1 MLGVIQPEER
11 ISVFKDAL
19 TALSNKSTYLYFQSN
34 RYWYD
39 AHPNLRKT
47 VEERAS
53 KIDDEEVKADMSSR
67 LNSFREKGDFA
78 RIHICAESEDISDD
92 DEVGLVVMQPDA
104 SYRKDSQMSN
114 ALHKAKSILDNRGNI
129 PRKYKNMLI
138 FLAPDSEIISNLD
151 NDVRRY
157 LAWKSVDDDKEALN
171 LDAHQRRQVGENL
184 EKSDKTVN
192 IRLNE
197 AYSWLLI
204 PVQEGTKPIKL
215 EIKKI
220 MKGDGSFISRASKQA
235 KNEELLITK
244 WSPALLNN
252 ELDKWLWQHSKHINT
267 KQMWEYFASY
277 PYLPRLKDS
286 SVLTECIKEGLR
298 SRDFFGYASDM
309 DSSERYLGLEFGNPG
324 VSVSLD
330 PKSVLIKKEEALKQ
344 ALEEDK
350 QQKNE
355 HGILEGLDKHH
366 QTKSNKEILE
376 ESKATIFRRF
386 YGRANLDPMR
396 VSRDADQKIS

>member
-1 MLGVIQPEER
+1 
-11 ISVFKDAL
+11 
-19 TALSNKSTYLYFQSN
+19 
-34 RYWYD
+34 
-39 AHPNLRKT
+39 
-47 VEERAS
+47 
-53 KIDDEEVKADMSSR
+53 
-67 LNSFREKGDFA
+67 
-78 RIHICAESEDISDD
+78 
-92 DEVGLVVMQPDA
+92 
-104 SYRKDSQMSN
+104 
-114 ALHKAKSILDNRGNI
+114 
-129 PRKYKNMLI
+129 
-138 FLAPDSEIISNLD
+138 
-151 NDVRRY
+151 
-157 LAWKSVDDDKEALN
+157 
-171 LDAHQRRQVGENL
+171 
-184 EKSDKTVN
+184 
-192 IRLNE
+192 
-197 AYSWLLI
+197 
-204 PVQEGTKPIKL
+204 
-215 EIKKI
+215 

-396 VSRDADQKIS
+396 VSRDADQIADEVIQHLSALQASDVNISIEINAKVPSGIPEKTVKILLENCKTLKFNVNDFEE